1 LTALG
6 KFGMITLSLNR
17 AIYFN
22 TSITDSPGKCPAS
35 SPGGFKRIELRGWES
50 ATPPPYKKLNKTK
63 IPP

>member
-1 LTALG
+1 
-6 KFGMITLSLNR
+6 MITLSLNR

-22 TSITDSPGKCPAS
+22 TSITDSPGKCPAG

-50 ATPPPYKKLNKTK
+50 ATPPTYKKLNKTK